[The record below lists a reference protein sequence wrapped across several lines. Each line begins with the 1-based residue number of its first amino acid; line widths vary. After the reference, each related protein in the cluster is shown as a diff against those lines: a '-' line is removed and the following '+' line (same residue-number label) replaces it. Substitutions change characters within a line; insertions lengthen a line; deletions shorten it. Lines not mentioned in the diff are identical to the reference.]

1 MKWKVF
7 FFFSVH
13 HQSFRSF
20 ILFLN
25 CRAKCKVSEKNW
37 KRHPPHTETATQ
49 EEIERQRERELK
61 PLHHFLWDSHG
72 PPHPSL
78 WLLCPKGEMQC
89 DKNNLFLWI
98 TAKCTNLASTTGKQ
112 QWNLF
117 AISLIRL
124 FQSYA
129 LLIPSKAVHVS
140 SSVNFLF
147 ILCLFFTVILMV
159 FDFFKP
165 QTPLNSYCLPDAALG
180 FACSVLQGADA
191 EKGEESRQFCGFAGD
206 QGASLWEI
214 QMGIG
219 RSRQRSLQ
227 TVTLIWHP
235 RKRKGRGRAGAGLG
249 REGLGPRFQ
258 RWQSWLSQHGAPEH
272 RLLVG
277 GVTGWAE
284 MARSWHHPHA
294 VTG

>member
-1 MKWKVF
+1 MQSVWKK
-7 FFFSVH
+7 
-13 HQSFRSF
+13 
-20 ILFLN
+20 L
-25 CRAKCKVSEKNW
+25 KKT
-37 KRHPPHTETATQ
+37 PPTHRDRDTERDRETEGKGTETSTSFFV
-49 EEIERQRERELK
+49 RLS
-61 PLHHFLWDSHG
+61 WT
-72 PPHPSL
+72 PHPSL

-98 TAKCTNLASTTGKQ
+98 TAKCMNLASTTGKQ

-117 AISLIRL
+117 AILLICL

-147 ILCLFFTVILMV
+147 ILCILFTVILMV

-165 QTPLNSYCLPDAALG
+165 QTPLNSYYLPDAALG
-180 FACSVLQGADA
+180 LACSVLQGADA
-191 EKGEESRQFCGFAGD
+191 EKGEESQQFCGFAGD

-235 RKRKGRGRAGAGLG
+235 RKRKGRGRAGTALG

-258 RWQSWLSQHGAPEH
+258 RWQSWPSQHGAPEH